1 MEDMFKVNMEDISKV
16 IPWVGYIFQK
26 FEDMCLEM
34 DEIVKQV
41 SF

>member
-1 MEDMFKVNMEDISKV
+1 MENMFKVNMEDISKV
-16 IPWVGYIFQK
+16 IPWVGYIVQK